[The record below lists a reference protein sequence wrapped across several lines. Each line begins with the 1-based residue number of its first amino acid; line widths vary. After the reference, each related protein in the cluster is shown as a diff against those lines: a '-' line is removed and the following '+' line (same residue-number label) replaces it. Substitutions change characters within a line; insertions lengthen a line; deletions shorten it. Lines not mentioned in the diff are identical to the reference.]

1 MVKLYSTLAKIV
13 KKHGEKVDDFEA
25 TVSQALLEIEMSSD
39 LKAQLRELHI
49 VGAKEIDADGKKAII
64 IWTPPPQ
71 LRAWQKLHV
80 RVVRELEKKFS
91 GRQVVFVAKRTI
103 LPKPTRKVRS
113 KTKQKRPRSRTLTAV
128 HDAILADIV
137 YPAEIVGKRTRICL
151 DGKRLF
157 KIHLD
162 KASQTSIDHKID
174 TIAAIY
180 KKLTGKEVKFE
191 FPEPLF

>member
-1 MVKLYSTLAKIV
+1 MLIITNFNVLLSVPL
-13 KKHGEKVDDFEA
+13 
-25 TVSQALLEIEMSSD
+25 SLQALLEIEMSSD

-113 KTKQKRPRSRTLTAV
+113 KTKQKRPRR
-128 HDAILADIV
+128 
-137 YPAEIVGKRTRICL
+137 
-151 DGKRLF
+151 
-157 KIHLD
+157 
-162 KASQTSIDHKID
+162 
-174 TIAAIY
+174 
-180 KKLTGKEVKFE
+180 
-191 FPEPLF
+191 